1 MSDNVNF
8 YKPQISPELVE
19 QVKVYRDK
27 NRPLE
32 SVISKDKKLWKHCYR
47 DGIVIIETVESKNII
62 DYYNMPDDE
71 LQKMITRYDKAAK
84 ILKEVADSAR
94 KLRSTGI
101 K

>member
-1 MSDNVNF
+1 MA
-8 YKPQISPELVE
+8 L
-19 QVKVYRDK
+19 
-27 NRPLE
+27 LLT
-32 SVISKDKKLWKHCYR
+32 LWKHCYR

-71 LQKMITRYDKAAK
+71 LQKMITRYDRAAK

>member
-32 SVISKDKKLWKHCYR
+32 SVISEDKKLWHRCYR
-47 DGIVIIETVESKNII
+47 DGIVIVETVENKDII
-62 DYYNMPDDE
+62 DCYNMSDDE